1 MTNLSDNKK
10 QRELVM
16 QQNNGFSLTTRIIH
30 MIGFEL
36 FAIII
41 FAPVAAL
48 VLNKSIVE
56 VGALGVLISLM
67 AMLWNFIYNWMFDH
81 YEAKLGK
88 DRFKR
93 SAITRA
99 IHALLF
105 ELGLLV
111 VTIPLVAYWLN
122 MTLWQAFIVDIGFV
136 VFFLI
141 YAFVYNWLF
150 DCLYLQLSRRA
161 IA

>member
-1 MTNLSDNKK
+1 
-10 QRELVM
+10 M

-36 FAIII
+36 IAIII

-48 VLNKSIVE
+48 ILNKSIVE
-56 VGALGVLISLM
+56 VGALGVFISLM
-67 AMLWNFIYNWMFDH
+67 AMLWNFIYNWMFDY
-81 YEAKLGK
+81 YEAKIGK

-93 SAITRA
+93 SMVIRVM
-99 IHALLF
+99 HALLF

-150 DCLYLQLSRRA
+150 DYIYLQLSRRA
-161 IA
+161 MA

>member
-1 MTNLSDNKK
+1 
-10 QRELVM
+10 M

-36 FAIII
+36 IAIII

-48 VLNKSIVE
+48 ILNKSIVE
-56 VGALGVLISLM
+56 VGALGVFISLM
-67 AMLWNFIYNWMFDH
+67 AMLWNFIYNWMFDY
-81 YEAKLGK
+81 YEAKIGK

-93 SAITRA
+93 SMVIR
-99 IHALLF
+99 IMHALLF

-150 DCLYLQLSRRA
+150 DYIYLQLSRRA
-161 IA
+161 MA